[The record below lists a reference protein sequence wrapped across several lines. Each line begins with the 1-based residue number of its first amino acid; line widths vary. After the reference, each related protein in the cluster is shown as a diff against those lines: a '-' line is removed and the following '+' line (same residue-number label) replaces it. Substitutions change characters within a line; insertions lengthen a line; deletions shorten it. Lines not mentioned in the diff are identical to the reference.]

1 MASVGRPRSV
11 DLIALADRGD
21 HDGLLEGEDPAGSAA
36 QVVAEEVLSI
46 LQAVD
51 ARTSEIDAA
60 ARREA
65 DEIRRAADLAG
76 TDAVARFEA
85 IVRELD
91 ALAID
96 LRDHAARRG
105 DGD

>member
-1 MASVGRPRSV
+1 MASFGRPRSV
-11 DLIALADRGD
+11 DLISLGDRGD
-21 HDGLLEGEDPAGSAA
+21 HDGLLEEEDPAGSAA
-36 QVVAEEVLSI
+36 RVVAEEVLSI

-51 ARTSEIDAA
+51 ARTSEIDAE

-76 TDAVARFEA
+76 ADAVARFAA
-85 IVRELD
+85 IARELD
-91 ALAID
+91 ALATE
-96 LRDHAARRG
+96 LEERAARRG